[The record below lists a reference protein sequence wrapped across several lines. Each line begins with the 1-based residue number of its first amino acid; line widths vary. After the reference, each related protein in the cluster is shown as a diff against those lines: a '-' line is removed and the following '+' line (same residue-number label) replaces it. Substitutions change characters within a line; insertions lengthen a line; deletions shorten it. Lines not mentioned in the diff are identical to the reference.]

1 MNKILSQ
8 AIRKAVSDYTPNVS
22 QDSKDKRLA
31 LEAKNLLE
39 YLKLR
44 GIEI

>member
-1 MNKILSQ
+1 MYLSN
-8 AIRKAVSDYTPNVS
+8 AVFLNYFYELIKQKN
-22 QDSKDKRLA
+22 SKDKRLA